1 LYLDMLRKFIHGQ
14 SAVIAEICL
23 ALDEKDLVTAERLLH
38 SSKSVAASIGAIEL
52 AQQAA
57 ELENIV
63 RFRPA
68 DPMLEPM
75 LEAFSSD
82 LVGFLVDLIV
92 ALDGIKNINDDT
104 PIETM
109 SEMKHTLIMV
119 VDDTPMN
126 VLLVDRMLKNE
137 YKVVS
142 ANNGVQALEMLANG
156 PMPQLI
162 LLDILMPEMDGYE
175 TCRRIKADPKLRDI
189 SIIFMSAR
197 AEAEDEIL
205 GMELGAVDYMA
216 KPLCLPLLLS
226 RVKAQLAL
234 HAYKN
239 QKSN

>member
-1 LYLDMLRKFIHGQ
+1 
-14 SAVIAEICL
+14 
-23 ALDEKDLVTAERLLH
+23 
-38 SSKSVAASIGAIEL
+38 
-52 AQQAA
+52 
-57 ELENIV
+57 
-63 RFRPA
+63 
-68 DPMLEPM
+68 
-75 LEAFSSD
+75 
-82 LVGFLVDLIV
+82 
-92 ALDGIKNINDDT
+92 
-104 PIETM
+104 
-109 SEMKHTLIMV
+109 MKHTLIMV

-205 GMELGAVDYMA
+205 GMELGAVDYMT